1 MSNKCQIHET
11 VLRDI
16 IDIMTDVKDND
27 EIQIFMNK
35 NKVYKSV
42 ASASNDLVLV
52 FPVVCS
58 RAVHI
63 ENASMVTKAIERKAA
78 SMLQMLFSAYQ
89 MTDADN
95 AVDFIHKFH
104 TNVNFGGNNMTVDSF
119 IDTIDK
125 IAQMDESG
133 IECINPNL
141 VQAIKEELKDMYT
154 VLPDSVNETAIT
166 SYRVMPETARM
177 PARVIQ
183 EAPSR
188 TVPQIIKDINDGFK
202 NQLLAT
208 DVKKANELVP
218 TTMIV
223 NFVTTK
229 GDVPVKTSGVI
240 IGVKAKLY
248 PVDSQDLINHVKS
261 KVADT
266 NWLNT
271 LIRASTKEI
280 SFWKD
285 FVFAIDKAKIDALS
299 NSRRGSASK
308 MWKVLERRA
317 LKSRIRRGT
326 STINDATAI
335 TSLVLTQEEVEY
347 LKKME
352 NINLEEPRVFRALLE
367 SYNLMSIVIVDEAME
382 VCKFVFDTGDDT
394 YETIG
399 FNLLEREASDNS
411 YKKIVNL
418 MTKVAR

>member
-1 MSNKCQIHET
+1 
-11 VLRDI
+11 
-16 IDIMTDVKDND
+16 
-27 EIQIFMNK
+27 
-35 NKVYKSV
+35 
-42 ASASNDLVLV
+42 
-52 FPVVCS
+52 
-58 RAVHI
+58 
-63 ENASMVTKAIERKAA
+63 
-78 SMLQMLFSAYQ
+78 
-89 MTDADN
+89 
-95 AVDFIHKFH
+95 
-104 TNVNFGGNNMTVDSF
+104 
-119 IDTIDK
+119 
-125 IAQMDESG
+125 
-133 IECINPNL
+133 
-141 VQAIKEELKDMYT
+141 
-154 VLPDSVNETAIT
+154 
-166 SYRVMPETARM
+166 
-177 PARVIQ
+177 
-183 EAPSR
+183 
-188 TVPQIIKDINDGFK
+188 
-202 NQLLAT
+202 
-208 DVKKANELVP
+208 
-218 TTMIV
+218 MIV

-248 PVDSQDLINHVKS
+248 PVDSQDLINHIKS

-285 FVFAIDKAKIDALS
+285 FIFAIDKAKIDALS

-352 NINLEEPRVFRALLE
+352 NINIEEPRVFRALLE
-367 SYNLMSIVIVDEAME
+367 SYNLMAIVIVDEAME

>member
-177 PARVIQ
+177 SARVIQ

-188 TVPQIIKDINDGFK
+188 TAPQIVKDINVGFQ